1 MAIPPIRPYPMPV
14 PDELPPPVP
23 SWWPD
28 PDRALLLIH
37 DMQRYFVDRY
47 PGGKSP
53 LVPLLSNVDRL
64 RRAATAARVPVAYTV
79 QPAPVSREQRGLM
92 YDFWGPGMGDDPQA
106 RQIVPALAPGPRDTV
121 VVKRRYSA
129 FHDTALA
136 ALLRQQGRDQL
147 VVCGVYAHIGCLVT
161 LYDAVMRNI
170 QPFLVA
176 DAVAG
181 FTAADHR
188 MALHH
193 AARTCAV
200 VLPTDR
206 MVAALGTV
214 ARPRLLL
221 DDAGQLYP

>member
-1 MAIPPIRPYPMPV
+1 
-14 PDELPPPVP
+14 
-23 SWWPD
+23 
-28 PDRALLLIH
+28 
-37 DMQRYFVDRY
+37 
-47 PGGKSP
+47 
-53 LVPLLSNVDRL
+53 
-64 RRAATAARVPVAYTV
+64 VAYTV
-79 QPAPVSREQRGLM
+79 QPGRASREERGLM
-92 YDFWGPGMGDDPQA
+92 HDFWGPGMGDDPQA
-106 RQIVPALAPGPRDTV
+106 RQIVPALAPGARDMI

-136 ALLRQQGRDQL
+136 AFLRQQGRDQL

-188 MALHH
+188 MALRH

-200 VLPTDR
+200 VLTTER
-206 MVAALGTV
+206 MVGALCTV
-214 ARPRLLL
+214 TPPAPLL